1 MEVGP
6 RGTRKVPCP
15 ATLECSKRPI
25 VIQPVEIDRIQRV
38 PNPPRLDQWLDA
50 RAPVKRGAGYEVK
63 VHSGAHDGVENTRGL
78 ASRRTVLQI
87 RVDSEKRVELQV
99 RPGERAFLIVLSG
112 AGRIE
117 GDDTAVKGDDV
128 VWFKP
133 VTGVECAFLGLEAD
147 IDIEALLYS
156 EQSPSAGVLR

>member
-1 MEVGP
+1 M
-6 RGTRKVPCP
+6 
-15 ATLECSKRPI
+15 
-25 VIQPVEIDRIQRV
+25 QPVEIDRIQRV

-50 RAPVKRGAGYEVK
+50 KAPVKRGPGYEVE
-63 VHSGAHDGVENTRGL
+63 VHSGSHEGIENTRGM
-78 ASRRTVLQI
+78 ASTRTVLGI
-87 RVDSEKRVELQV
+87 RVDGEKRVELEV

-133 VTGVECAFLGLEAD
+133 VAGGDSAFLGLEAD
-147 IDIEALLYS
+147 VEMRALLYS
-156 EQSPSAGVLR
+156 EHAPEPGVLRV